1 MKVQLKNNGQTY
13 NLGQSDYIASGSEG
27 KVYQKEGNLKMERKT
42 IWVCQACGKRSNDRY
57 GKNMIDRGWDVSCVM
72 SSVEVYKDK
81 VVVKNSRVTE
91 ILDGGLV

>member
-1 MKVQLKNNGQTY
+1 
-13 NLGQSDYIASGSEG
+13 
-27 KVYQKEGNLKMERKT
+27 MERKT

-57 GKNMIDRGWDVSCVM
+57 GENMIDRGWDVSCVM